1 MAAWNVPAH
10 GFPNSTSPGLFSFF
24 SMLDPKLIRET
35 PELVR
40 AALAKKHLSVDL
52 DAVLAVDAAWRTLLQ
67 EVELL
72 RSTQKAANTA
82 MAALPKGSPEFI
94 AKVQEMKAVSSQVK
108 EKEVQLKDAEE
119 KVRVAMLSLPN
130 LPHVSVPEGRTP
142 EENVT
147 FATHGD
153 VSSVS
158 AHAVAHWE
166 IAGFER
172 LFDFARGAKVTGA
185 GFPFYVGDGARIVR
199 ALLQFFLDEDVKAG
213 YTEVSPPIFVNAASA
228 TATGQLPDKE
238 GQMYETSDPLYA
250 VPTAEVPLT
259 NFFRDEIVD
268 ESMLP
273 IYRCAYTPCFRR
285 EAGSYGKDV
294 RGLNRLHQFDK
305 VELLKWV
312 HPATSYDELD
322 KLRGDAERLLQKLE
336 LPYRV
341 LLMCGGDVGFAQ
353 AKKYDLEV
361 WAAGQKRWLE
371 VSSCSNFE
379 AFQARRAQIR
389 FRAKDTG
396 KPELVHTINGS
407 GLAVPRVLAAL
418 LENNLQQ
425 DGRVRIP
432 APLVPYFGKEYLRFT

>member
-1 MAAWNVPAH
+1 
-10 GFPNSTSPGLFSFF
+10 
-24 SMLDPKLIRET
+24 MLDPKLIRET

-396 KPELVHTINGS
+396 RPELVHTINGS

-432 APLVPYFGKEYLRFT
+432 APLVPYFGKEYLSFT